1 MKRIGGGGGRNME
14 TIRKRSRIFTI
25 CAVLVAMF
33 CLAVGAGNTVSFERM
48 MNQVVERYVSENNQ
62 QVASQISYRLKMGRE
77 FVSDF
82 ADTLSRMP
90 QFLLTEDFI
99 SRKTAAVELEGL
111 MVLFEDG
118 SVFPE
123 SACPDYLSQWFEKN
137 PDIWEKQVTSY
148 VADQNLIFTAPVH
161 YGDGTEAVVVGLQ
174 NYWSIKALVFRA
186 DYQEQG
192 ASFLI
197 DRKDGEI
204 LIADEKS
211 ALSVT
216 DQQLY
221 ALLETG
227 RELEGDRQVY
237 EAVMPNGQEVFV
249 SLYEVRD
256 TDWVQAAVIP
266 SDFLMAQIERHMD
279 VYAAVVVAVM
289 VLLGVLI
296 GHLMKENQRWERLSV
311 TEPLTGGWSREGF
324 IKLGTQNTE
333 GHRLHEWIVV
343 YLNIKDFRHINE
355 SWGEEDGNLMLQFIY
370 RMLSGLINEEELV
383 SRSSMD
389 HFFLLLKEE
398 DDREVNRRILK
409 MKEAVNER
417 IRCKFSEYSI
427 DFAVG
432 ACRLD
437 IAGGVPTAMNKAI
450 YASKLSDT
458 DNVCSFYN
466 AGIANMLERE
476 ERLNTL
482 FEDSV
487 KNRDFK
493 VYLQPKVSPSE
504 TRACQAEALVRWFHP
519 QEGVI
524 YPSEFI
530 PIFEKNGK
538 ICSLDLYMFE
548 EVCRLIDR
556 WIKEKKALVSISVN
570 VSRFH
575 LREAGSEIWKEYK
588 RILDRYDIP
597 EGVIEMELT
606 ETILLEENQIPF
618 VKAVLNGFRSCG
630 LRVALDD
637 FGFAYSS
644 LSMLKEFAVDTL
656 KMDRSFFVN
665 ENDKSRKIVGS
676 IIQLAHS
683 LDMDVVAEGIEA
695 KEQVEMLRK
704 MGCDLIQGYVYSK
717 PLPVGEFEQ
726 WREEYDR

>member
-1 MKRIGGGGGRNME
+1 ME
-14 TIRKRSRIFTI
+14 TTRKRSRIFTI

-237 EAVMPNGQEVFV
+237 EAVMLNGQEVFV

-256 TDWVQAAVIP
+256 TDWVQAAV
-266 SDFLMAQIERHMD
+266 L
-279 VYAAVVVAVM
+279 
-289 VLLGVLI
+289 
-296 GHLMKENQRWERLSV
+296 
-311 TEPLTGGWSREGF
+311 
-324 IKLGTQNTE
+324 
-333 GHRLHEWIVV
+333 
-343 YLNIKDFRHINE
+343 
-355 SWGEEDGNLMLQFIY
+355 
-370 RMLSGLINEEELV
+370 
-383 SRSSMD
+383 
-389 HFFLLLKEE
+389 
-398 DDREVNRRILK
+398 
-409 MKEAVNER
+409 
-417 IRCKFSEYSI
+417 
-427 DFAVG
+427 
-432 ACRLD
+432 
-437 IAGGVPTAMNKAI
+437 
-450 YASKLSDT
+450 
-458 DNVCSFYN
+458 
-466 AGIANMLERE
+466 
-476 ERLNTL
+476 
-482 FEDSV
+482 
-487 KNRDFK
+487 
-493 VYLQPKVSPSE
+493 
-504 TRACQAEALVRWFHP
+504 
-519 QEGVI
+519 
-524 YPSEFI
+524 
-530 PIFEKNGK
+530 PIF
-538 ICSLDLYMFE
+538 
-548 EVCRLIDR
+548 
-556 WIKEKKALVSISVN
+556 
-570 VSRFH
+570 
-575 LREAGSEIWKEYK
+575 
-588 RILDRYDIP
+588 
-597 EGVIEMELT
+597 
-606 ETILLEENQIPF
+606 
-618 VKAVLNGFRSCG
+618 
-630 LRVALDD
+630 
-637 FGFAYSS
+637 
-644 LSMLKEFAVDTL
+644 
-656 KMDRSFFVN
+656 
-665 ENDKSRKIVGS
+665 
-676 IIQLAHS
+676 
-683 LDMDVVAEGIEA
+683 
-695 KEQVEMLRK
+695 
-704 MGCDLIQGYVYSK
+704 
-717 PLPVGEFEQ
+717 
-726 WREEYDR
+726 

>member
-1 MKRIGGGGGRNME
+1 MKKHRGGGVWDME
-14 TIRKRSRIFTI
+14 TTRKRSRIFTV
-25 CAVLVAMF
+25 CAALVAVF
-33 CLAVGAGNTVSFERM
+33 CLAAGAGNTVSFERM
-48 MNQVVERYVSENNQ
+48 MNQVVERYVSENNL
-62 QVASQISYRLKMGRE
+62 QVANQISYRLKMGRE
-77 FVSDF
+77 FVADF

-90 QFLLTEDFI
+90 RFLLTEELI

-111 MVLFEDG
+111 MVLYEDG

-123 SACPDYLSQWFEKN
+123 SACPDYLSQWFEN
-137 PDIWEKQVTSY
+137 NLDIWEKQVTSY
-148 VADQNLIFTAPVH
+148 VADQSIIFTAPVH
-161 YGDGTEAVVVGLQ
+161 YEDGRDAVVVGLK

-197 DRKDGEI
+197 NRKDGEI
-204 LIADEKS
+204 LVADEKS
-211 ALSVT
+211 AFPIS
-216 DQQLY
+216 DQELY
-221 ALLETG
+221 DLLEKG
-227 RELEGDRQVY
+227 KYLEGDRRVY
-237 EAVMPNGQEVFV
+237 EAVMQSGQEVFV
-249 SLYEVRD
+249 SLYEVND

-266 SDFLMAQIERHMD
+266 SDFLMAPIEQHMD
-279 VYAAVVVAVM
+279 VYAAVVVIIM
-289 VLLGVLI
+289 ILLGILI
-296 GHLMKENQRWERLSV
+296 GRLIKENQRWERLSV

-324 IKLGTQNTE
+324 IKQGTQNTQ
-333 GHRLHEWIVV
+333 GDNPHEWIVV
-343 YLNIKDFRHINE
+343 YLNIRDFRHINE
-355 SWGEEDGNLMLQFIY
+355 NWGEEVGNSMLQFIH
-370 RMLSGLINEEELV
+370 RMFSECMNKEELV
-383 SRSSMD
+383 SRSNMD
-389 HFFLLLKEE
+389 HFFLLLKEG
-398 DDREVNRRILK
+398 DDQEVNRRIFK
-409 MKEAVNER
+409 MKEAINER
-417 IRCKFSEYSI
+417 ISCKFSGYSI

-432 ACRLD
+432 ACRLEL
-437 IAGGVPTAMNKAI
+437 AGEISAAMNKAI

-466 AGIANMLERE
+466 TGIADMLERE
-476 ERLNTL
+476 ERLNAL

-487 KNRDFK
+487 KNGDFK
-493 VYLQPKVSPSE
+493 VYLQPKVALPE
-504 TRACQAEALVRWFHP
+504 TKACQAEALVRWFHP

-530 PIFEKNGK
+530 PLFEKNGK

-556 WIKEKKALVSISVN
+556 WNREKKTVISVSVN

-597 EGVIEMELT
+597 EGAIEMELT

-637 FGFAYSS
+637 FGFAYSF

-656 KMDRSFFVN
+656 KMDRSFFIN
-665 ENDKSRKIVGS
+665 ENEKSRKIVKS

-683 LDMDVVAEGIEA
+683 LDMDVVAEGIEE
-695 KEQVEMLRK
+695 KDQVEMLRE

-717 PLPVGEFEQ
+717 PLSVEEFEQ
-726 WREEYDR
+726 WRQAYER

>member
-1 MKRIGGGGGRNME
+1 ME

-370 RMLSGLINEEELV
+370 RMLSGLINEE
-383 SRSSMD
+383 
-389 HFFLLLKEE
+389 
-398 DDREVNRRILK
+398 
-409 MKEAVNER
+409 
-417 IRCKFSEYSI
+417 
-427 DFAVG
+427 G
-432 ACRLD
+432 
-437 IAGGVPTAMNKAI
+437 
-450 YASKLSDT
+450 
-458 DNVCSFYN
+458 
-466 AGIANMLERE
+466 
-476 ERLNTL
+476 
-482 FEDSV
+482 
-487 KNRDFK
+487 
-493 VYLQPKVSPSE
+493 
-504 TRACQAEALVRWFHP
+504 W
-519 QEGVI
+519 
-524 YPSEFI
+524 
-530 PIFEKNGK
+530 
-538 ICSLDLYMFE
+538 
-548 EVCRLIDR
+548 
-556 WIKEKKALVSISVN
+556 
-570 VSRFH
+570 
-575 LREAGSEIWKEYK
+575 
-588 RILDRYDIP
+588 
-597 EGVIEMELT
+597 
-606 ETILLEENQIPF
+606 
-618 VKAVLNGFRSCG
+618 
-630 LRVALDD
+630 
-637 FGFAYSS
+637 
-644 LSMLKEFAVDTL
+644 
-656 KMDRSFFVN
+656 
-665 ENDKSRKIVGS
+665 
-676 IIQLAHS
+676 
-683 LDMDVVAEGIEA
+683 
-695 KEQVEMLRK
+695 
-704 MGCDLIQGYVYSK
+704 
-717 PLPVGEFEQ
+717 
-726 WREEYDR
+726 

>member
-1 MKRIGGGGGRNME
+1 ME

-216 DQQLY
+216 DQQRY

-343 YLNIKDFRHINE
+343 YLNIKDFRYINE

-665 ENDKSRKIVGS
+665 ENDKSRRIVGS

>member
-1 MKRIGGGGGRNME
+1 M
-14 TIRKRSRIFTI
+14 
-25 CAVLVAMF
+25 
-33 CLAVGAGNTVSFERM
+33 
-48 MNQVVERYVSENNQ
+48 
-62 QVASQISYRLKMGRE
+62 
-77 FVSDF
+77 
-82 ADTLSRMP
+82 
-90 QFLLTEDFI
+90 
-99 SRKTAAVELEGL
+99 KTAVC
-111 MVLFEDG
+111 
-118 SVFPE
+118 FPNL
-123 SACPDYLSQWFEKN
+123 PVRIILSQWFEKN

-249 SLYEVRD
+249 SLYEVRGYGLGTGSRD
-256 TDWVQAAVIP
+256 PVRF
-266 SDFLMAQIERHMD
+266 SDGPDRTSYGCLCRGSSGCHGFAGRIDRTSDEGKPEVGEAFCYRAS
-279 VYAAVVVAVM
+279 Y
-289 VLLGVLI
+289 
-296 GHLMKENQRWERLSV
+296 RRL
-311 TEPLTGGWSREGF
+311 EPRRLY
-324 IKLGTQNTE
+324 KAGTQNTE

-519 QEGVI
+519 QEG
-524 YPSEFI
+524 
-530 PIFEKNGK
+530 
-538 ICSLDLYMFE
+538 
-548 EVCRLIDR
+548 
-556 WIKEKKALVSISVN
+556 
-570 VSRFH
+570 
-575 LREAGSEIWKEYK
+575 
-588 RILDRYDIP
+588 
-597 EGVIEMELT
+597 
-606 ETILLEENQIPF
+606 
-618 VKAVLNGFRSCG
+618 
-630 LRVALDD
+630 
-637 FGFAYSS
+637 
-644 LSMLKEFAVDTL
+644 
-656 KMDRSFFVN
+656 
-665 ENDKSRKIVGS
+665 
-676 IIQLAHS
+676 
-683 LDMDVVAEGIEA
+683 
-695 KEQVEMLRK
+695 
-704 MGCDLIQGYVYSK
+704 
-717 PLPVGEFEQ
+717 
-726 WREEYDR
+726 